1 VASIVDRVV
10 GGGEDAAVSA
20 ADAAW
25 LVEAM
30 ARSDAVAD
38 AAWDAMA
45 TLCATGDAASSRAA
59 LGEANA
65 MTAAS
70 TTLQRDDIG
79 EGTVVACL
87 RAVANWC
94 GDESDDDEEE
104 DDDGDDESEGF
115 LDFEFDELVAAI
127 VSMMRRLR
135 CSAVVAEHSCLALSR
150 IALSDYGAESMRD
163 EDGVGAVT
171 AAMSLHRDVLGVQ
184 WYGCAAL
191 ARGFPTFAG
200 FERSVVDSVV
210 EAMRRF
216 DDRRVQ
222 QYGCL
227 ALASRDL
234 SFVDEDRTM
243 PMMEAAAAAMRRH
256 LGVAL
261 LCQWG
266 CEAIFCIA
274 EDGIVRDVSGT
285 GACEAVVAAMQG
297 HPGRRGVQVKGVA
310 ALYELSRHEC
320 FPKHRAAILA
330 AGGLDVVAAARR
342 RYGDEHLPRAQDV
355 LKTLDKFSIF
365 HMRG

>member
-1 VASIVDRVV
+1 VTSIVDRVV
-10 GGGEDAAVSA
+10 AGGEDAAVSA

-45 TLCATGDAASSRAA
+45 TLCATGDAASSRVV

-94 GDESDDDEEE
+94 GDESDDEEE
-104 DDDGDDESEGF
+104 DEEDDEESEDS
-115 LDFEFDELVAAI
+115 LEFEADKLVAAI

-135 CSAVVAEHSCLALSR
+135 RSAVVAEHSCLALSR
-150 IALSDYGAESMRD
+150 IALHEGGARSMRD
-163 EDGVGAVT
+163 EGGVGAVT
-171 AAMSLHRDVLGVQ
+171 AAISLHTEVLGVQ
-184 WYGCAAL
+184 LYGCAAL
-191 ARGFPTFAG
+191 ARGFPTYK
-200 FERSVVDSVV
+200 ECETNVVCTVL

-216 DDRRVQ
+216 DDHRVQ

-234 SFVDEDRTM
+234 SYVDVETKLS
-243 PMMEAAAAAMRRH
+243 MMEAVAAAMHRH

-266 CEAIFCIA
+266 CEAIFFIA
-274 EDGIVRDVSGT
+274 EQGMVRDVSGT
-285 GACEAVVAAMQG
+285 GACEAVVAAMQR
-297 HPGRRGVQVKGVA
+297 HPGRRGVQVEGVA
-310 ALYELSRHEC
+310 ALYELSRLNF
-320 FPKHRAAILA
+320 FPKHTAAILA
-330 AGGLDVVAAARR
+330 AGGRDVVAAALR
-342 RYGDEHLPRAQDV
+342 RYGDEHVPLAEDV
-355 LKTLDKFSIF
+355 MDNLDTFSNF
-365 HMRG
+365 RMRG